1 MRSKSVRWLPL
12 VLCMFCAVS
21 HAQGL
26 KLEPGK
32 SVEREIAGG
41 QSHTY
46 QITLRAG
53 QFIRVVVEQKGIDL
67 TLALALPQDEAG
79 KQVAEVD
86 LTRVDLE
93 SLSYEATVS
102 GNYRF
107 TIRALGAAA
116 LTGTYQA
123 RLERKETVTAL
134 DRHRITAERLLGEGY
149 PLYQRGQ
156 AQPATEKFEQALPLW
171 REVGDRYWE
180 AYTLTYLGN
189 AGTNL

>member
-1 MRSKSVRWLPL
+1 MRTEKLRWLPL
-12 VLCMFCAVS
+12 SLCLFWAVTY
-21 HAQGL
+21 ARETR
-26 KLEPGK
+26 LEPGQT
-32 SVEREIAGG
+32 VTREIAGG

-53 QFIRVVVEQKGIDL
+53 QFLRVVVEQKGIDL

-79 KQVAEVD
+79 RQVAEVD

-93 SLSYEATVS
+93 SLSYEAIVS
-102 GNYRF
+102 GDYRF
-107 TIRALGAAA
+107 TIRALGAAT

-180 AYTLTYLGN
+180 AYTLTYLMR
-189 AGTNL
+189 